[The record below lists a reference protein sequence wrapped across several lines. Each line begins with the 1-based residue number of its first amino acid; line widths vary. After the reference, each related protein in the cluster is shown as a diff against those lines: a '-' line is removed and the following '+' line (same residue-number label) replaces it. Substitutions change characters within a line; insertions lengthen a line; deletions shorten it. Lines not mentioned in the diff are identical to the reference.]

1 MSSLLLSILYSFPL
15 NCTRILIYNT
25 SIVPKRNACIP
36 IRNVF
41 IAELKV
47 LMTELKLFPHRLVSE
62 RLRHIKVEQILLIH
76 HISTEVETY
85 IHPGLYLNAQA

>member
-36 IRNVF
+36 IRKVF
-41 IAELKV
+41 MAELKV
-47 LMTELKLFPHRLVSE
+47 LMAELKVLMAEQKLFPHRLVSE
-62 RLRHIKVEQILLIH
+62 RLCHIKVE
-76 HISTEVETY
+76 
-85 IHPGLYLNAQA
+85 